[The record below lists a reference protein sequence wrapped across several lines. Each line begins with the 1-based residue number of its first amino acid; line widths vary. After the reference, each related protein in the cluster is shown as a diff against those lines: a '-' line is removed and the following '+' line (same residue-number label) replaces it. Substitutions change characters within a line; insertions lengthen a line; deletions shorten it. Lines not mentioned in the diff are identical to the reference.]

1 MSSPEPPATSP
12 WTVVQL
18 YDNFWSRRDPRT
30 EGWGGIADSKF
41 VLPLLLAYI
50 YFVTIGGPN
59 WMKDR
64 KPFKLKRVVLVYN
77 VFTVLANAYFAV
89 RVFQA
94 AYLSGHYS
102 WLCQGI
108 NYDSPSERDI
118 EILRLVWW
126 YCLVRVA
133 DFLDTVF
140 FVLRKKNSQITFL
153 HVSHH
158 TFIVFSGWLYMN
170 FGADGQPVIGVSVNA
185 LVHVIMYSYY
195 FLAALGPSVQK
206 YLWWKRYL
214 TELQIAQFVG
224 LMMYMSLTL
233 FYGCGYP
240 RTLALFALSQGFFGL
255 VLFINFYVRNY
266 ILRMTRA
273 KGLEAASKSD

>member
-1 MSSPEPPATSP
+1 MSSQASHVTSP
-12 WTVVQL
+12 WTFVKL
-18 YDNFWSRRDPRT
+18 YNYFWSRRDPRT
-30 EGWGGIADSKF
+30 DGYGGIADSKF
-41 VLPLLLAYI
+41 VLPLLVAYV
-50 YFVTIGGPN
+50 YFVKVGGPN

-64 KPFKLKRVVLVYN
+64 KPFNLKWAVLTYN
-77 VFTVLANAYFAV
+77 ALTVLANAYYAV
-89 RVFQA
+89 RVFQV

-102 WLCQGI
+102 WICQGI
-108 NYDSPSERDI
+108 NYDNPSDRDT
-118 EILRLVWW
+118 EIIRLVWC

-140 FVLRKKNSQITFL
+140 FVLRKKTSQITFL

-158 TFIVFSGWLYMN
+158 AFIVFSGWFYMN
-170 FGADGQPVIGVSVNA
+170 FGTDGQPVIGVSVNA

-214 TELQIAQFVG
+214 TELQIIQFVG
-224 LMMYMSLTL
+224 LMMHMSITL
-233 FYGCGYP
+233 FYDCGYP
-240 RTLALFALSQGFFGL
+240 RPLAIFALSQGFFGL
-255 VLFINFYVRNY
+255 LLFINFYVRNY

-273 KGLEAASKSD
+273 KCPGTISKSD